1 SPGLMAAKRRAFL
14 GRQHRNFMRAARF
27 CLPRMQSADGVLDS
41 RYARVQLR
49 HVAGALV
56 GAQQV
61 TTLHVRKP
69 WAALAIVPDRTCRA
83 DRQLR
88 FANASHPIHRA
99 RIEPDLF
106 KALSPQIP
114 RRDGHLDAGK
124 DVAVGRDVAAVV
136 PRGTGDVVIR
146 LTLYAT

>member
-1 SPGLMAAKRRAFL
+1 MQRGFTYAFLPAGFSSSACAFLRLSFIPSPGLMAAKRRAFL

-56 GAQQV
+56 GTQQV

-88 FANASHPIHRA
+88 FAN
-99 RIEPDLF
+99 
-106 KALSPQIP
+106 
-114 RRDGHLDAGK
+114 
-124 DVAVGRDVAAVV
+124 
-136 PRGTGDVVIR
+136 
-146 LTLYAT
+146 